1 MSDFSI
7 VFARS
12 EHKGYASEITKL
24 YAQSASERGTGIAK
38 RPESYI
44 YRKIDEGKGVICLH
58 KDGRLAGF
66 CYIETWSN
74 ADYVVNSGLIVHPD
88 FRNLGLAKRI
98 KKKVF
103 NLSKKMYPNAK
114 IFGLTTSLAVMKIN
128 SDLGYRPVTF
138 SEITQDDQFWQ
149 GCSRRAKMVRSK

>member
-7 VFARS
+7 LLARN
-12 EHKGYASEITKL
+12 EHKSYATEISGL
-24 YAQSASERGTGIAK
+24 YAKSASERGTGIAK

-44 YRKIDEGKGVICLH
+44 HKKIDDGKGVICLH

-74 ADYVVNSGLIVHPD
+74 ANYVVNSGLIVHPD
-88 FRNLGLAKRI
+88 FRNKGLAKRI

-103 NLSKKMYPNAK
+103 NLSKDLYPNAK
-114 IFGLTTSLAVMKIN
+114 IFGLTTSLAVMKI
-128 SDLGYRPVTF
+128 
-138 SEITQDDQFWQ
+138 
-149 GCSRRAKMVRSK
+149 VRL